1 MRKILCVFAFVA
13 LFFGFSQAQTTDA
26 VIEKVSRNF
35 IYVRAEK
42 VPQDTFSGVIVRD
55 FGPSKSIIAKAN
67 VVAKEDEFIKFRIVD
82 LKILEQ
88 NALPKTDVSVKAGDK
103 IIFNYLYDRGLII
116 APSEA
121 DYERTKELYPHIKFS
136 HPDLLGAYLIR
147 AYQVAPQRSTFE
159 KFCSDNALGVV
170 AFVLRDR
177 IRLVDCYDFLLIDE
191 KKIMRLAKSPQ
202 APFYSRIKGYRQGLL
217 NLFSESRINY
227 YRYYRNLSNAR

>member
-1 MRKILCVFAFVA
+1 MKKNLCAFAIVMVF
-13 LFFGFSQAQTTDA
+13 LSFSQAQTTG
-26 VIEKVSRNF
+26 VIIEKVNRNF

-42 VPQDTFSGVIVRD
+42 VPQDTFSGVVVRD

-67 VVAKEDEFIKFRIVD
+67 FIAQEDEFVKFQIVG

-88 NALPKTDVSVKAGDK
+88 NALPKIDVSVQAGDT

-121 DYERTKELYPHIKFS
+121 DYERTKGLYPHIKFS

-147 AYQVAPQRSTFE
+147 NYQVAPQRSTFE

-202 APFYSRIKGYRQGLL
+202 APFYSRIKGYRRGLFS
-217 NLFSESRINY
+217 LFSESRINY
-227 YRYYRNLSNAR
+227 YRYYRNLTDAR